1 MELTD
6 KVYSKILS
14 FGKQGEALSETG
26 NFTEAIV
33 KYKNA
38 LQLVPNPKYEWEA
51 STWIYSALGD
61 TYYLN
66 NQFSDALT
74 FLFETLK
81 CPNGL
86 KNPFIFLRIGE
97 CFYELDNNDKAKEYL
112 LQAYML
118 EGENI
123 FSDEDPK
130 YFEIIKKIV

>member
-14 FGKQGEALSETG
+14 LGEQGEALSETG
-26 NFTEAIV
+26 NFIEAIV